1 MVELGALRFTTLVGV
16 PGRRYSS
23 RVDAGL
29 RKEDLQSIP
38 MQKAT
43 ERIRILLAAGQAIL
57 REGLRHVLELEP
69 DLEIA
74 AETGDGR
81 EVFRLIAETGPDIA
95 IVDLRL
101 SGIPGL
107 ELLEG
112 LSATDRNPRILV
124 LATADDGMIAERA
137 FELGA
142 GGVVLKESAAN
153 VLIEGIRK
161 VIEGKYWV
169 GDRAVETPP
178 KGRKEFPWLA
188 EAEPRPRTYGLTKRE
203 LEIVAVVVAGYTN
216 KEIARKLAISED
228 TVKHHVTNIFDKLGV
243 YNRLE
248 LTLFAIHKGL
258 VGRRQ

>member
-1 MVELGALRFTTLVGV
+1 
-16 PGRRYSS
+16 
-23 RVDAGL
+23 
-29 RKEDLQSIP
+29 
-38 MQKAT
+38 MQRAT
-43 ERIRILLAAGQAIL
+43 ERIRILLAEGQAIL

-81 EVFRLIAETGPDIA
+81 EVFRLMAETSPDVA
-95 IVDLRL
+95 VVDLRL
-101 SGIPGL
+101 PGIPGL

-112 LSATDRNPRILV
+112 LTAGDNNPRILV
-124 LATADDGMIAERA
+124 LATADDRGIAENA
-137 FELGA
+137 FHLGA
-142 GGVVLKESAAN
+142 RGVVLKESAAN
-153 VLIEGIRK
+153 VLIQGIRG
-161 VIEGKYWV
+161 VIEGRYWI
-169 GDRAVETPP
+169 GDRASEAPP
-178 KGRKEFPWLA
+178 RGLKDFPWLA
-188 EAEPRPRTYGLTKRE
+188 ETEPRPRTFGLTKRE

-248 LTLFAIHKGL
+248 LTLFAIHNGL

>member
-1 MVELGALRFTTLVGV
+1 
-16 PGRRYSS
+16 
-23 RVDAGL
+23 
-29 RKEDLQSIP
+29 

-43 ERIRILLAAGQAIL
+43 ERIRILLAASQAIL

-81 EVFRLIAETGPDIA
+81 EVFRLMAETVPDIA

-101 SGIPGL
+101 PGL
-107 ELLEG
+107 ELLKG
-112 LSATDRNPRILV
+112 LSATDRNPRILL
-124 LATADDGMIAERA
+124 LATADDRMIVESA

-142 GGVVLKESAAN
+142 RGVVLKESAAN
-153 VLIEGIRK
+153 VLIQGIRK
-161 VIEGKYWV
+161 VIEGKHWV

-178 KGRKEFPWLA
+178 KGLKEFPWLA
-188 EAEPRPRTYGLTKRE
+188 ETEPRPRTYGLTKRE
-203 LEIVAVVVAGYTN
+203 LEVVSVVVAGYTN

-248 LTLFAIHKGL
+248 LTLFAIHNGL